1 MNISQVGINLIKSFE
16 GLELTSYKVDGAK
29 EEYFTIGH
37 GHYGADVKED
47 QKITPKQAEELL
59 VKDLQKFVDGVNKL
73 LKVPVNQNQFD
84 ALISFS
90 FNLGLGNTEDL
101 TKLINKN
108 NFAGASKLFP
118 LYCHAGGQ
126 VLKGLVIRR
135 KAEQTLFLKQV
146 EHKEIPLEKY
156 KVRSGDNLTK
166 ISKKYRTTI
175 KHIQELNP
183 SIKDKNVILI
193 EQIIKVPKI

>member
-1 MNISQVGINLIKSFE
+1 
-16 GLELTSYKVDGAK
+16 
-29 EEYFTIGH
+29 
-37 GHYGADVKED
+37 
-47 QKITPKQAEELL
+47 
-59 VKDLQKFVDGVNKL
+59 
-73 LKVPVNQNQFD
+73 
-84 ALISFS
+84 
-90 FNLGLGNTEDL
+90 
-101 TKLINKN
+101 
-108 NFAGASKLFP
+108 
-118 LYCHAGGQ
+118 

-193 EQIIKVPKI
+193 GQIIKVPKL